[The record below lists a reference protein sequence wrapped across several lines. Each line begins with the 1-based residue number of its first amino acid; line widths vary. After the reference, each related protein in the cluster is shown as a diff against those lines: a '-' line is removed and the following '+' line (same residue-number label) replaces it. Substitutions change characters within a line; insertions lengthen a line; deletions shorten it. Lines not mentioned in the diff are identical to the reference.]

1 LVAETV
7 KSTFPEPSELT
18 VALITIL
25 EGAGFFGV
33 SAFLQEAKTFKEIM
47 AAKFTNKYFII

>member
-1 LVAETV
+1 
-7 KSTFPEPSELT
+7 
-18 VALITIL
+18 L
-25 EGAGFFGV
+25 EGAGFFGA